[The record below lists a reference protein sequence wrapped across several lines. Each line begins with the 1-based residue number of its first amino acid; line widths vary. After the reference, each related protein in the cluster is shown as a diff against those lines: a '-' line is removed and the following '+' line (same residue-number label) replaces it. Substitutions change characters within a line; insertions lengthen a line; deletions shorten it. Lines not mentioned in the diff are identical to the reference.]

1 MAISSLATPRQFIL
15 NPARSIAISLR
26 NVNSWH
32 QHLVQSLDKKE
43 FD

>member
-1 MAISSLATPRQFIL
+1 MVVGGLSTPRQFIL
-15 NPARSIAISLR
+15 NPARSIANSLR

-32 QHLVQSLDKKE
+32 QYLVRSLDKEE